1 MSKPTATASQ
11 GIGQATEVRL
21 SRDFSA
27 LALVARM
34 RANLEQMT
42 LCMDGGEVKSSW
54 FQARADGTNPPS
66 KQMRSSA

>member
-1 MSKPTATASQ
+1 MSKSVAVITGASQ
-11 GIGQATEVRL
+11 GIGQATLRRL

-42 LCMDGGEVKSSW
+42 LRMDSGDVKSS
-54 FQARADGTNPPS
+54 
-66 KQMRSSA
+66 